1 MSTGSM
7 PYFYLPSELVRVQ
20 TVVEGRVTKG
30 GIKNKLPRSNFSRA
44 LSSASRQP
52 KVAGQALIRPGA
64 LLHKITANGTKETMG
79 DEVKT
84 NVVTSDGVA
93 DRLVLLSQRLMT
105 NE

>member
-1 MSTGSM
+1 M
-7 PYFYLPSELVRVQ
+7 
-20 TVVEGRVTKG
+20 
-30 GIKNKLPRSNFSRA
+30 
-44 LSSASRQP
+44 
-52 KVAGQALIRPGA
+52 IRPGT

-93 DRLVLLSQRLMT
+93 DGVADRLVLLSQRLMM